1 MPTIIGI
8 DLGTTNSLVATVE
21 RGVPVVLM
29 DEETGSGLLPSVVY
43 FPEGGG
49 TAIVGEA
56 AKARLA
62 TEPERTI
69 YSAKRLMGRGLSD
82 VADEAAI
89 LPYKLSPD
97 SVEVIRIDVGDAD
110 NPRVV
115 TPPEVAA
122 FVLRALKARAEAH
135 LGESVE
141 KAVIT
146 VPAYFNDAQR
156 QATRDAGRIAGLEV
170 VRIVNEPTAASL
182 AYGLQNKRSA
192 TIAVYDLGGGTFDIS
207 LLRLADGIFEVLATG
222 GDTHLGGDDFDLALA
237 DVLLEEI
244 GIVAP
249 DVNLRAAA
257 RVAAEAAKRRL
268 SEASAATVTL
278 DLPDGSE
285 FVRSVTREEFEKLT
299 APLVERT
306 MGRCRPVLE
315 DAGLTAS
322 DIEEVV
328 LVGGSTRVPAVRRAV
343 QELFGR
349 EPHTNLNPDEV
360 VALGAAIQADILSG
374 NRDDMLLLDVTPLS
388 LGMETMGG
396 AVERL
401 IYRNSKI
408 PSSARQEF
416 TTSVDGQTKVLLHIV
431 QGEREM
437 AADNRSLAR
446 LELAGIPP
454 MPAGIPKLEVT
465 FLLDANGILQIA
477 AKEVRSGVQTDVRIQ
492 PAYGLEENE
501 VRRMVRESFTHAE
514 DDFAARMLADM
525 RNEAD
530 ASLLGA
536 SKLLAN
542 YGPDLEPA
550 ERAVIE
556 SALAVFQSVRAAA
569 TDHAALRDALET
581 FESAAR
587 PLAERAMSGVAKGLV
602 AGKSLTEA
610 STYLDERLRK
620 ED

>member
-8 DLGTTNSLVATVE
+8 DLGTTNSLVAMVE
-21 RGVPVVLM
+21 RGVPIVLT
-29 DEETGSGLLPSVVY
+29 DKETGDALLPSVVY
-43 FPEGGG
+43 FPEGRD
-49 TAIVGEA
+49 APEVGES
-56 AKARLA
+56 AKVRLA

-69 YSAKRLMGRGLSD
+69 YSAKRLMGRGFSD
-82 VADEAAI
+82 VASESEI
-89 LPYKLSPD
+89 LPYKLSPE
-97 SVEVIRIDVGDAD
+97 SAEVIRIELG
-110 NPRVV
+110 NGRLV

-122 FVLRALKARAEAH
+122 FVLRTLKARAESH
-135 LGESVE
+135 LGEVVE

-156 QATRDAGRIAGLEV
+156 QATRDAGRIAGLDV

-182 AYGLQNKRSA
+182 AYGLQNKQSA

-207 LLRLADGIFEVLATG
+207 LLRLEDGIFEVLATG
-222 GDTHLGGDDFDLALA
+222 GDSHLGGDDFDLTLA

-244 GIVAP
+244 GIPEP
-249 DVNLRAAA
+249 DANLRASA

-268 SEASAATVTL
+268 SDHSAAVVTL
-278 DLPDGSE
+278 TLPDGSE
-285 FVRSVTREEFEKLT
+285 FIRTVTRDEFENLT
-299 APLVERT
+299 ASLVQRT
-306 MGRCRPVLE
+306 LEPCRQALA
-315 DAGLTAS
+315 DAGLTTS
-322 DIEEVV
+322 DIDEVV
-328 LVGGSTRVPAVRRAV
+328 MVGGSIRVPAVYAAV
-343 QELFGR
+343 KTLFGR
-349 EPHTNLNPDEV
+349 DPHTHLNPDEV

-446 LELAGIPP
+446 LELTGIPP
-454 MPAGIPKLEVT
+454 MPAGLPKLEVT
-465 FLLDANGILQIA
+465 FLLDANGILQVS
-477 AKEVRSGVQTDVRIQ
+477 AKEVRSGVQSDVRIK
-492 PAYGLEENE
+492 PAYGLDENE

-514 DDFAARMLADM
+514 DDFAARMLADI

-530 ASLLGA
+530 ASLLSA
-536 SKLLAN
+536 PKLLIN
-542 YGPDLEPA
+542 YGSELPPE
-550 ERAVIE
+550 ERESIE
-556 SALAVFQSVRAAA
+556 SGLAEFKQVREIA
-569 TDHAALRDALET
+569 TDHAILREAMDA
-581 FESAAR
+581 FENIAR
-587 PLAERAMSGVAKGLV
+587 PLAERAMSGIARHLV

-610 STYLDERLRK
+610 SQYLEERLK
-620 ED
+620 ENA